1 MAVFMR
7 SVTTVA
13 VAMLAAFGPLQV
25 APTPASAQSPAE
37 FFKGKS
43 VEIIVGWSAG
53 AGYDVYARFLARH
66 LGRHI
71 PGAPAVVVRN
81 MEGAA
86 SLRAANYIYNLAPRD
101 GTAIGMVGRGTAFDP
116 ILTKAPA
123 QFEAAKYNWI
133 GSMNDEVSV
142 CVAWGA
148 PGITTLDDV
157 YTKELVIGG
166 SGASSDIDQ
175 FAVLLNRTIGTR
187 FKIISGYPGGNDI
200 NLAMQRGEVK
210 GRCGWSWSSIIVT
223 HPEQYKTRQFHVLVQ
238 MSLAKHADLPDVPF
252 VMDLAKSEEQRQIF
266 RLVFARQVMGRPFM
280 APPAVPADRVAALRA
295 AFMATMADREF
306 LDEARKT
313 KIEITPVS
321 GETVQKLVEDIYAQ
335 PAEIARKA
343 AAMLE
348 Q

>member
-1 MAVFMR
+1 MVGLLRAL
-7 SVTTVA
+7 STVA
-13 VAMLAAFGPLQV
+13 VVLLSLGP
-25 APTPASAQSPAE
+25 ATAQSPAE
-37 FFKGKS
+37 FYKGRS

-53 AGYDVYARFLARH
+53 AGYDVYARFLARY

-71 PGAPAVVVRN
+71 PGNPAVVVRN

-101 GTAIGMVGRGTAFDP
+101 GTALGMAGRGTAFDP

-148 PGITTLDDV
+148 PGITTLEDV

-175 FAVLLNRTIGTR
+175 FATLLNRTIGTR
-187 FKIISGYPGGNDI
+187 FKINSGYPGGNDI
-200 NLAMQRGEVK
+200 TLAMQRGEVK

-223 HPEQYKTRQFHVLVQ
+223 HPEQYRTKAFHVQVQ

-252 VMDLAKSEEQRQIF
+252 VMDLAKTEEQRQIF

-280 APPAVPADRVAALRA
+280 APPGVPADRVAALRR
-295 AFMATMADREF
+295 AFMDTMADKDF

-313 KIEITPVS
+313 RIEITPVS
-321 GETVQKLVEDIYAQ
+321 GERVQLLVEEIYAQ

-348 Q
+348 